1 MLLALT
7 FKNYGSFM
15 EEATLDCQLSNFRR
29 NVPEDGNWPSATERV
44 IALYGANASGKS
56 TVLNILA
63 LLAIAVANSRHDD
76 SFLKK
81 LRNPH
86 RLNKE
91 QPTEFEVEYVSNGY
105 RFRWSLSLDD
115 DGIFRETLKSTK
127 TGYWRLVFDRC
138 RDELRFGAGS
148 GIPRA
153 AQENIRQYIINSW
166 VLTMTAWSGIKT
178 RGEYY
183 TAVEWWLFNMRVDCD
198 SHRDAALDDS
208 FFQLIQNPLWVSA
221 VHEVLR
227 VADVDVSSVSVDER
241 SIPYFPE
248 LVGTIAKLRKLRDL
262 LNQSSTTESSDIT
275 EFVDREGAVE
285 FSQDERE
292 MVLQSL
298 VFTHGANNRTFD
310 LKQEDE
316 SAGTRIW
323 FRLSISV
330 VYAIVCGSVLVVDE
344 IDSGLHPRLVNYLVS
359 LFTNQNV
366 NTSGAQL
373 IFTAHNTALLN
384 DLTDANQESERAHGI
399 WLVEKNSSISEL
411 TAMDEYAIRPT
422 HNVEKRYLQG
432 AFGAVPVV
440 DQRLG
445 DTIQHLR
452 YEHPRPLEQSS

>member
-15 EEATLDCQLSNFRR
+15 EETTLDCQLSSFRR
-29 NVPEDGNWPSATERV
+29 NVPEDGNWSSVTERV

-56 TVLNILA
+56 TVLNALA
-63 LLAIAVANSRHDD
+63 LLKIAVTNSHRDD

-81 LRNPH
+81 LRKPH
-86 RLNKE
+86 GLNKG
-91 QPTEFEVEYVSNGY
+91 QPTELEVDYTANGY

-115 DGIFRETLKSTK
+115 DGIIQETLKSTK
-127 TGYWRLVFDRC
+127 TGYWRLVFDRR
-138 RDELRFGAGS
+138 RDELRFGARS

-153 AQENIRQYIINSW
+153 AQENIRQYIVNSW
-166 VLTMTAWSGIKT
+166 VLTMTAWSGIKS

-183 TAVEWWLFNMRVDCD
+183 TAVEWWLFNIRVDCD
-198 SHRDAALDDS
+198 PHRDTTPDDS
-208 FFQLIQNPLWVSA
+208 FFELIQNPSWVPA

-241 SIPYFPE
+241 SIPYYPE
-248 LVGTIAKLRKLRDL
+248 VVEAIVKLRKLGDL
-262 LNQSSTTESSDIT
+262 LSQSSTTESSDAT
-275 EFVDREGAVE
+275 EPVGDEDAVE
-285 FSQDERE
+285 FSQDERGL
-292 MVLQSL
+292 VLQSL
-298 VFTHGANNRTFD
+298 VFTHGTDHKAFD

-316 SAGTRIW
+316 SAGTRTW
-323 FRLSISV
+323 FRLSISA
-330 VYAIVCGSVLVVDE
+330 VYAIACGSVLVVDE
-344 IDSGLHPRLVNYLVS
+344 LDSGLHPRLVNYLVS
-359 LFTNQNV
+359 LFTDQNV

-384 DLTDANQESERAHGI
+384 DLVDAYPERGRAHGI
-399 WLVEKNSSISEL
+399 WLVEKNSSISGL
-411 TAMDEYAIRPT
+411 TAMDEYAIRST

-440 DQRLG
+440 DQALG

-452 YEHPRPLEQSS
+452 YEYLDMIEHKV